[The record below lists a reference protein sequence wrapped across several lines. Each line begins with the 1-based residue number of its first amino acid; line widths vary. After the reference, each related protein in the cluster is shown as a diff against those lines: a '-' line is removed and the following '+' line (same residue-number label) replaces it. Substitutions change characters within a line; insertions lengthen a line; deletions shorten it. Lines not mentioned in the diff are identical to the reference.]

1 MATPVARQPALGRA
15 DAAILVAE
23 YVRMSTDH
31 QRYSTENQSDAI
43 HAYAAAHGMLIERTY
58 RDEGKSGLD
67 LGGRAA
73 LQQLLGDI
81 ESGHAPFEAV
91 LVFDV
96 SRWGRFQ
103 NADEAAY
110 YEYRCVQAGVRVIYV
125 AEPFD
130 NDGSP
135 LATIVKGVKRS
146 MAAEYSRE
154 LSAKV
159 FAGQCRLARLG
170 FRQAG
175 PPGFG
180 LRRALIDGERRPKGL
195 LEPGERKSIQ
205 TDRVILV
212 PGPLE
217 ELDIVRSIYR
227 DFIEDNLTELAI
239 AERLNGKG
247 VLTDLQRP
255 WTRGTVHQV
264 LTNEKYVGSN
274 IYAKRS
280 GKLKQPSSPNPPEK
294 WVRCDGAFE
303 AIVSRDMFL
312 EVRRRIALRSE
323 KLSDAQMLDLLRR
336 LLEKTGELSGLII
349 DEEEGMPSSG
359 SYNRRFGGLV
369 RAYQLISYDP
379 GRSFEYLDLNR
390 QLRAWRPGVID
401 RVVDALRCAGGVV
414 EEDRDGGLLRVNRE
428 WTLSVVLSPC
438 KEQSDGA
445 LRWRIHFDAVLRP
458 DLTLACRMDGAGSA
472 VRDYYLIPRLDIGM
486 WPRHLGFD
494 NSPLI
499 DGYRQ
504 DSLEVLGQLA
514 ARVRYPET
522 A

>member
-1 MATPVARQPALGRA
+1 MAKSVARHSAPGRA

-43 HAYAAAHGMLIERTY
+43 HAYAEAHGMVIERTY

-73 LQQLLGDI
+73 LQRLLGDI
-81 ESGHAPFEAV
+81 EHGYVPFEAV

-103 NADEAAY
+103 NADEAAF
-110 YEYRCVQAGVRVIYV
+110 YEYRCFQAGVRVIYV
-125 AEPFD
+125 AEPFE

-159 FAGQCRLARLG
+159 FAGQCRLAGLG

-175 PPGFG
+175 PPGYG
-180 LRRALIDGERRPKGL
+180 LRRALIDGERRLKGV

-212 PGPLE
+212 PGPDE
-217 ELDIVRSIYR
+217 ELDVVRTIYR
-227 DFIEDNLTELAI
+227 WFVDDGLLESAI
-239 AERLNGKG
+239 AERLNEQG
-247 VLTDLQRP
+247 VVTDMERA

-264 LTNEKYVGSN
+264 LTNEKYIGSN

-280 GKLKQPSSPNPPEK
+280 GKLKQPSHPNPPEK

-303 AIVSRDMFL
+303 AIVSREVFL

-323 KLSDAQMLDLLRR
+323 KLSDAQMLDLLRA

-359 SYNRRFGGLV
+359 AYQHRFGGLV
-369 RAYQLISYDP
+369 RAYRLISYDP
-379 GRSFEYLDLNR
+379 GRSFDYLELNR
-390 QLRAWRPGVID
+390 QLRSWRPSVID
-401 RVVDALRCAGGVV
+401 SVVGALRAAGGSV
-414 EEDRDGGLLRVNRE
+414 ELHEATGLLRVNEE

-438 KEQSDGA
+438 KEQPDGT

-458 DLTLACRMDGAGSA
+458 DLTLACRMDGAGRA
-472 VRDYYLIPRLDIGM
+472 VRDYYLIPRLDLGM

-494 NSPLI
+494 NTPLI

-514 ARVRYPET
+514 ARVRYPE
-522 A
+522 AA